1 MATDIVQRLSKEFL
15 DEARLAPDLF
25 RDLAKMELY
34 ISESYRERTI
44 IELLQN
50 ADDCNSFEFEVYEDF
65 GYLIVTNDGSLF
77 TEQDLKSLCRS
88 GASTKKR
95 SSSTIG
101 YRGIGFKSVVGIASE
116 VILYSGDIEA
126 YFSKNETKSKLS
138 ILDDVPL
145 IRIPHVIADDKS
157 RKYKK
162 DGITTFIFSDAKAR
176 LTDHEINQLQPSSL
190 IFLKNLNKIKIRT
203 EKTTRTIELVKKSE
217 SVRINDS
224 YGNNEDWLIISSENL
239 ESIAIKLKD
248 GKLVP
253 ADASESLIHSFLP
266 TLDHTG
272 CAMRFN
278 GDFSTDP
285 SRKHVDFDIESTN
298 AFIGCVNLIIEFI
311 ERALES
317 NHFNNIFSCIVNT
330 SNTQNRQR
338 LKECFYQQVKKSSD
352 TSLFKNLVLNTRL
365 RPDWLNVE
373 DYFRLSTIAIV
384 PRDLYFDFE
393 NINDFL
399 KWIGCRV
406 ISLEDIIDT
415 DITDKISS
423 VGLVEILSKIATA
436 TRFSSNDSL
445 VTKSKNLKLF
455 KTIAGNKSSVCEG
468 PLLIT
473 DDFISLLKNNSR
485 LDDIVFFLKRI
496 NLHRVV
502 DLIKPTKDIDIP
514 QRKAKEINGY
524 SESERKTILPNSRK
538 FVFSKWRSA
547 EVNVREFFEN
557 KTEVVYAK
565 DVSKLNV
572 GYDIEVKYKSGRVC
586 YFEVKSVKTINEPI
600 EITNNELAIGRELA
614 GNYYIAIHVSSDEPA
629 LFFIENPINNLH
641 FDKRIKAVAWVCDDY
656 MNSGYLTAEE
666 FLC

>member
-176 LTDHEINQLQPSSL
+176 LTDYEINQLQPSSL

-203 EKTTRTIELVKKSE
+203 EKITRTIELVKKSE

-224 YGNNEDWLIISSENL
+224 YGNTEDWLIISSENL

-317 NHFNNIFSCIVNT
+317 NHFNNIF
-330 SNTQNRQR
+330 
-338 LKECFYQQVKKSSD
+338 F
-352 TSLFKNLVLNTRL
+352 
-365 RPDWLNVE
+365 
-373 DYFRLSTIAIV
+373 
-384 PRDLYFDFE
+384 LYCKH
-393 NINDFL
+393 I
-399 KWIGCRV
+399 KY
-406 ISLEDIIDT
+406 
-415 DITDKISS
+415 
-423 VGLVEILSKIATA
+423 
-436 TRFSSNDSL
+436 
-445 VTKSKNLKLF
+445 TK
-455 KTIAGNKSSVCEG
+455 
-468 PLLIT
+468 
-473 DDFISLLKNNSR
+473 
-485 LDDIVFFLKRI
+485 
-496 NLHRVV
+496 
-502 DLIKPTKDIDIP
+502 
-514 QRKAKEINGY
+514 
-524 SESERKTILPNSRK
+524 
-538 FVFSKWRSA
+538 
-547 EVNVREFFEN
+547 
-557 KTEVVYAK
+557 
-565 DVSKLNV
+565 
-572 GYDIEVKYKSGRVC
+572 
-586 YFEVKSVKTINEPI
+586 
-600 EITNNELAIGRELA
+600 
-614 GNYYIAIHVSSDEPA
+614 
-629 LFFIENPINNLH
+629 
-641 FDKRIKAVAWVCDDY
+641 
-656 MNSGYLTAEE
+656 
-666 FLC
+666 